1 MSGQI
6 VIDRTAQRALDE
18 QAGPQGA
25 REFVARYL
33 ATLDDRLYLLRA
45 ALAAQ
50 DTARALVSL
59 RGLQSTSAMVGAAD
73 LAELA
78 RQAEPSLRHGN
89 FKPVRDLLPEMVELA
104 SRTATALR
112 STAHL
117 AGVSR

>member
-6 VIDRTAQRALDE
+6 VIDRTAQRVLVE
-18 QAGPQGA
+18 QHGSAGA

-50 DTARALVSL
+50 DTARALVAL
-59 RGLQSTSAMVGAAD
+59 RGLRSTSAMVGATD

-78 RQAEPSLRHGN
+78 DRLEPPLRNGN
-89 FKPVRDLLPEMVELA
+89 FRHVREVLPELVDVA
-104 SRTATALR
+104 AQTATALR
-112 STAHL
+112 SKVHL
-117 AGVSR
+117 VAAAS

>member
-1 MSGQI
+1 MSGRI
-6 VIDRTAQRALDE
+6 VIDRTARRLLDE
-18 QAGPQGA
+18 QAGPQAA
-25 REFVARYL
+25 RDFVARYL

-78 RQAEPSLRHGN
+78 RTIEPSLRHGN
-89 FKPVRDLLPEMVELA
+89 FRPAREALPELMELA
-104 SRTATALR
+104 AQTAAALR
-112 STAHL
+112 AKIHL
-117 AGVSR
+117 AGVRR